1 MSSAP
6 DDGEA
11 MKPLVVRANEAGKPH
26 ELKLKV
32 EIRRDDIALVVK
44 VDGLR
49 LTAETCVTCPL
60 GLVSI
65 LGGPD
70 KRKSFT
76 CDCGDGRCS
85 SGRIPHSF
93 NVERR
98 GDELIWSRTNY
109 PAGSSSVTFDYHQ
122 ACVEVCRALLELKTA
137 VDAHPNG
144 IESFAGMMPGKF
156 TYDELLS
163 CIEQSKLMVEKG
175 ANSASKA

>member
-26 ELKLKV
+26 ELKHKV

-65 LGGPD
+65 L
-70 KRKSFT
+70 
-76 CDCGDGRCS
+76 
-85 SGRIPHSF
+85 
-93 NVERR
+93 
-98 GDELIWSRTNY
+98 
-109 PAGSSSVTFDYHQ
+109 
-122 ACVEVCRALLELKTA
+122 
-137 VDAHPNG
+137 VDQ
-144 IESFAGMMPGKF
+144 
-156 TYDELLS
+156 T
-163 CIEQSKLMVEKG
+163 
-175 ANSASKA
+175 SASRSPAIAATDAAQADGFRIRSTSNAAVTS